1 MGKYPHIPVIKPEYH
16 SIMLHSTADIF
27 RLYFQNIF
35 HRGPVSKPHSPML
48 NSKATEMSKFP
59 CCHTQ
64 RDRHWLDFRGMSLK
78 CISPEREMALTL
90 SFISFFSLWEDI
102 SRVKRSQ
109 WTKNNIHIGLPH
121 HRWISPASNLD
132 QKLKGLLKFAS
143 YPLNWKV
150 KSKHANNLVC
160 TLPAYARCQNPCAF
174 PC

>member
-1 MGKYPHIPVIKPEYH
+1 
-16 SIMLHSTADIF
+16 MLHSTADIF

-59 CCHTQ
+59 CCHTR

-78 CISPEREMALTL
+78 CISQEREMALTL
-90 SFISFFSLWEDI
+90 SFISFFAL
-102 SRVKRSQ
+102 RRYQ
-109 WTKNNIHIGLPH
+109 HHIGLPH
-121 HRWISPASNLD
+121 HRWISPACNLD

-150 KSKHANNLVC
+150 KSKHVNNLVC
-160 TLPAYARCQNPCAF
+160 ILPAYAHCQNPCAF
-174 PC
+174 PCHKNKL

>member
-90 SFISFFSLWEDI
+90 SFISFFALRRYQQSEEKPVNQEQYTYWITTPQVDFSSLQ
-102 SRVKRSQ
+102 S
-109 WTKNNIHIGLPH
+109 
-121 HRWISPASNLD
+121 
-132 QKLKGLLKFAS
+132 
-143 YPLNWKV
+143 
-150 KSKHANNLVC
+150 
-160 TLPAYARCQNPCAF
+160 
-174 PC
+174 